1 MSLSNPDSN
10 FQVPLPAMYKELTQ
24 YQRQAVRKQYVKLQ
38 HYECF
43 FCGGSLYQDA
53 PEALKELPIDWELF
67 PENFLQYPVH
77 LQHDHSTGLT
87 EGAVHSF
94 CNAFM
99 WNYFRR

>member
-1 MSLSNPDSN
+1 MSLSNPDRN
-10 FQVPLPAMYKELTQ
+10 FQVPLPARYDQLNATQ
-24 YQRQAVRKQYVKLQ
+24 RRVARNQYVKLQ
-38 HYECF
+38 HHECF
-43 FCGGSLYQDA
+43 FCGSSLYQDS
-53 PEALKELPIDWELF
+53 PKELKELPIDWDLF
-67 PENFLQYPVH
+67 PPEFTKYPIH